1 MAANSLL
8 LDLKY
13 AGDSTVPEANTGLAA
28 AIDATSAV
36 LNGTVSPNGLTTT
49 YYFEYGTTT
58 AYGLA
63 TANRTTDAD
72 ASVSETVGGLSANTT
87 YHYRLVATNSSGT
100 SYGPDR
106 SFQTASTDPAPISSG
121 GGGGGGGCFLTTA
134 AAGMDPGAM
143 AVLAGAIAASAAL
156 LALLKRRRAWVASI
170 LARRSTRP
178 IRVLKNSA

>member
-1 MAANSLL
+1 ML

-13 AGDSTVPEANTGLAA
+13 AGDSTVPEANTGLASTVY
-28 AIDATSAV
+28 ATSAV

-58 AYGLA
+58 AYGLV
-63 TANRTTDAD
+63 TASWTTDAD
-72 ASVSETVGGLSANTT
+72 ASVSETVGGLSAETT

-106 SFQTASTDPAPISSG
+106 SFQTASTDPAPSSSGGG

-134 AAGMDPGAM
+134 AAGMDPGAWPCWP
-143 AVLAGAIAASAAL
+143 APSRPPPPCSRSSTDAGRGS
-156 LALLKRRRAWVASI
+156 RRFPPGDQPA
-170 LARRSTRP
+170 
-178 IRVLKNSA
+178 